1 MTYRDMEREDIV
13 DELLLD
19 AEPTD
24 VPGLRQALLSLRSF
38 ADRPAPAPSEALAAM
53 FAGPHDELSKRR
65 WRHKHRTAV
74 VSVAVV
80 AAMGLGVSGVAAA
93 SSGFTRTPTF
103 VDELLGNFAPQPSSA
118 APALPTPDA
127 PKVSTEPAPSV
138 DPAAVPLV
146 TESPAAQGG
155 QDDEASGTAM
165 PHVKA
170 PAPQSAPEAEAA
182 DVGNV
187 PASGA
192 VGEPPRTDQA
202 KPAEP
207 REAKLEAK
215 LGQSGLEPTLPDVV
229 KPTAEPTTTAK
240 PAPAHGNKP
249 SQALPLLNE
258 KPAHDP
264 FQSFMDKLKQW
275 LRSEGH

>member
-1 MTYRDMEREDIV
+1 MTHKDMEREDIV

-19 AEPTD
+19 AGLTGAPD
-24 VPGLRQALLSLRSF
+24 LRQALLSLRSF
-38 ADRPAPAPSEALAAM
+38 ANLPAPAPSEALAAM
-53 FAGPHDELSKRR
+53 FAGPHDEVSKRR

-80 AAMGLGVSGVAAA
+80 AAMGLGASGVAAA

-103 VDELLGNFAPQPSSA
+103 VDELLGKFAPQPSAA
-118 APALPTPDA
+118 APVLPTPDA
-127 PKVSTEPAPSV
+127 PKVSTQPAPAV

-146 TESPAAQGG
+146 TESPTAQGG
-155 QDDEASGTAM
+155 HDDEASGTAM

-170 PAPQSAPEAEAA
+170 PAHQSEPEAA

-202 KPAEP
+202 KLAEP

-258 KPAHDP
+258 KPAHQP

-275 LRSEGH
+275 LRGAGH